1 MNNVKNVLSK
11 LGTKARDFF
20 MSIKKKKARLTVQ
33 IATYFISA
41 FSLAVSAFAEAG
53 GGGGAGGGAGE
64 AQFQA
69 VINFFATWIGRIGLI
84 VGFVGAI
91 MFGLAIKNDDADAK
105 TRGLMTL
112 AAGFVVFAVT
122 QAMDMFLV

>member
-1 MNNVKNVLSK
+1 MNNVKRVLRK
-11 LGTKARDFF
+11 LGTKAKDLF
-20 MSIKKKKARLTVQ
+20 MNIKKKKAKLFAQ

-41 FSLAVSAFAEAG
+41 YSLAVSAFATGQG
-53 GGGGAGGGAGE
+53 GSGGGA
-64 AQFQA
+64 
-69 VINFFATWIGRIGLI
+69 
-84 VGFVGAI
+84 

-122 QAMDMFLV
+122 QALDMFMV